1 MFGND
6 RMAMR
11 RYFREAWQ
19 KSRAGEALI
28 PLQQLIV
35 AVIHEH
41 PEYHAL
47 LESDEETLERDFVPD
62 QGESNPF
69 LHMGMHITL
78 QEQIGTDRPPGIRG
92 YYQQAVAK
100 WGDSH
105 RAEHQLMECLGKM
118 LWEAQRDNRM
128 PDEQAYLE
136 CICKLLGR

>member
-11 RYFREAWQ
+11 RYFYEAWR

-28 PLQQLIV
+28 PLQQIIV
-35 AVIHEH
+35 AVIRQH
-41 PEYHAL
+41 PEYHPL
-47 LESDEETLERDFVPD
+47 LESDEETLERDFLPD
-62 QGESNPF
+62 HGESNPF

-92 YYQQAVAK
+92 HYQQAVAK

-105 RAEHQLMECLGKM
+105 QAEHQMMECLGKI

-136 CICKLLGR
+136 CIGKLLGR